1 MNVLGPAWEMPPPSG
16 VAIGVFDGVHLGHTT
31 VLRRL
36 VAQAH
41 AAGLAAGV
49 LTFDPHPVQI
59 LAPERAPRLL
69 IGFERRVELI
79 RRLGVDW
86 VGTLDLSQIRMMSPE
101 SFVSKV
107 LAERANSRLVSVGD
121 DFRFGFDRRGDVSL
135 LSREGSQYD
144 LEVVPVHLVTDA
156 GGGVISS
163 SRIRALIAAGVVE
176 EAAELLGRPHRLS
189 GSVLRGEARGRA
201 LGYPTANLALPTG
214 LVAPADGI
222 YAVRVGGAV
231 EANGVA
237 SLGVRPTFGTGGA
250 RLLEVHVF
258 DFDGDLYD
266 RLLEVDFIRRLRGE
280 ERFGSVDDLVAQME
294 RDADTARRI
303 LAAGA
308 ESFPSSQ

>member
-1 MNVLGPAWEMPPPSG
+1 MNVLEPDWEVPPPSG
-16 VAIGVFDGVHLGHTT
+16 VAIGVFDGVHLGHAT
-31 VLRRL
+31 VLGRL
-36 VAQAH
+36 VARAH

-86 VGTLDLSQIRMMSPE
+86 VGTLDLAKIRMMSPE
-101 SFVSKV
+101 AFVADV

-121 DFRFGFDRRGDVSL
+121 DFRFGFDRRGDVAL
-135 LSREGSQYD
+135 LSLEGGKFD

-156 GGGVISS
+156 GGAVISS
-163 SRIRALIAAGVVE
+163 SRIRALIATGAVG
-176 EAAELLGRPHRLS
+176 EAAGLLGRPHRLS
-189 GSVLRGEARGRA
+189 GNVLRGDARGRH

-222 YAVRVGGAV
+222 YAVKVGGAV
-231 EANGVA
+231 EADGVA

-250 RLLEVHVF
+250 RMLEVHVF
-258 DFDGDLYD
+258 DFEGDLYG
-266 RLLEVDFIRRLRGE
+266 RHLEVDFIGRLRGE
-280 ERFGSVDDLVAQME
+280 ERFESVDDLVAQMD
-294 RDADTARRI
+294 RDAAAARSI
-303 LAAGA
+303 LAAA
-308 ESFPSSQ
+308 TESFPSSQ